1 MSSYQYRDRLRGQSR
16 GLLENALES
25 DVSFEAYIRL
35 LQVGLVD
42 NGLGDTRVLKNVLT
56 EIRVELEDV
65 VGGMALLAR
74 GSACVRIAFRDTA
87 TVVFSR

>member
-1 MSSYQYRDRLRGQSR
+1 MIYDRRKGPTYV
-16 GLLENALES
+16 G
-25 DVSFEAYIRL
+25 L

-42 NGLGDTRVLKNVLT
+42 NSLSDTRVFENVLT

-74 GSACVRIAFRDTA
+74 GSARVRVTLGDSTA
-87 TVVFSR
+87 VVLSR